1 MRYSTTS
8 EDEKRTDRI
17 LASQWNSIDW
27 NEVILRVNRLQ
38 TRIAKATYNE
48 NWNLVKRLTYL
59 LTQSY
64 SARLLAVRTITQNR
78 GRRTAGVDGQL
89 WKNASDKMRATLS
102 LTDQQYRAHP
112 LRRIY
117 IPKPGKSTKRPLSI
131 PTMKDRAM
139 QALYALALQPVAET
153 TADTRSFGFRLFKCA
168 QDASAYAF
176 LCLGKKT
183 SSKWILEGDI
193 KGCFDNIAH
202 SWLKNNIPIDRSILS
217 QFLKSGFIF
226 DGTYYHT
233 DKGAPQGSVISP
245 ILANMA
251 LDGIEKILLE
261 RFPKM
266 KVHLIRYAD
275 DLLVT
280 APSKEIA
287 EDVREILG
295 NFLAIR
301 GLELSP
307 EKTLITHIDDGF
319 DFLGWNF
326 RKYKGTLLIKPS
338 QKSIKSITQKLKTTV
353 SKAKVRTQDELIK
366 TLNPVIRG
374 WTNYHRHI
382 VAKETF
388 KKLDSYLWEITWQ
401 WGKRR
406 HPNKGRKWIA
416 RKYWHSEGN
425 RNWVFRTKYNKLL
438 KFSDAVIRRHAMPKL
453 DANPYLD
460 RNYFLERKDR
470 IKKQTPWIQTKLS
483 FFV

>member
-1 MRYSTTS
+1 MRYSTKS
-8 EDEKRTDRI
+8 EDEKRTDRS

-27 NEVILRVNRLQ
+27 NEVIFRVNRLQ
-38 TRIAKATYNE
+38 TRIAKATHNE

-59 LTQSY
+59 LTHSY
-64 SARLLAVRTITQNR
+64 SARLLAVRIITQNR

-131 PTMKDRAM
+131 PTMNDRAM

-261 RFPKM
+261 RFPKT

-307 EKTLITHIDDGF
+307 EKTLITHIDDGL

-406 HPNKGRKWIA
+406 HLNKGRKWIA

-425 RNWVFRTKYNKLL
+425 G
-438 KFSDAVIRRHAMPKL
+438 RR
-453 DANPYLD
+453 
-460 RNYFLERKDR
+460 
-470 IKKQTPWIQTKLS
+470 S
-483 FFV
+483 FVD